1 MTRDN
6 WQLSASWINEFKA
19 CPMRCY
25 YKYIL
30 GLRPIEKTDA
40 LRMGTNWH
48 KLLEIMGLE
57 QGGLCPDCHP
67 GNVNPDCVMCVGQG
81 VLQNSPMDTAVKYI
95 DSVYAEIPPNKT
107 REEWFTEKTILIYS
121 LSAYNWYY
129 SQDDEHKTIDTEVS
143 FEIPLLNP
151 ETGRTLPNVK
161 VLGKIDAIIE
171 DANNQIFVKE
181 SKSTTKSI
189 EPDSD
194 FWKHLSLNVQCN
206 MYPLAVQAL
215 KGETGSVAYDAW
227 HKPGIKPKKLTQ
239 TDSKKFVETGE
250 YCGQEFKVELE
261 DGPMILPDEK
271 RGCSVNGELTDI
283 ESGKKDGTFSIKET
297 PEMYGARLLQDM
309 TERPEFYFARKEIA
323 VLDSDI
329 ERFKWELYNIYQT
342 ARNMDKNNCW
352 YTNDQACEATFHC
365 IYRQF
370 CYNNIKF
377 NRDSFKNGENIPD
390 GFRISKHVAE
400 KERV

>member
-1 MTRDN
+1 MKRDN
-6 WQLSASWINEFKA
+6 WRLSASWINEFKA

-48 KLLEIMGLE
+48 KLLEIMELK

-67 GNVNPDCVMCVGQG
+67 GDVTDNCPLCDGTG
-81 VLQNSPMDTAVKYI
+81 VFQNSPMDAAIRYI
-95 DSVYAEIPPNKT
+95 DLVYAEVPPNKA
-107 REEWFTEKTILIYS
+107 REEWLIEKTILIYS

-129 SQDDEHKTIDTEVS
+129 SEANELKTIDSEMP
-143 FEIPLLNP
+143 FEIPLYNP
-151 ETGRTLPNVK
+151 ETGKALPNVK
-161 VLGKIDAIIE
+161 VVGKIDALVE
-171 DANNQIFVKE
+171 DTGGHQFVKE
-181 SKSTTKSI
+181 SKSTTKAI
-189 EPDSD
+189 DPDSD

-206 MYPLAVQAL
+206 MYPLATQIL
-215 KGETGSVAYDAW
+215 TGKTGGVIYDAW

-239 TDSKKFVETGE
+239 ADSKEFVKTGKYCEQKFKRVAESVTLGPERKSCILIAGKEVQVE
-250 YCGQEFKVELE
+250 
-261 DGPMILPDEK
+261 P
-271 RGCSVNGELTDI
+271 
-283 ESGKKDGTFSIKET
+283 GKKEGTFTIKET
-297 PEMYGARLLQDM
+297 PEMFGARLLQDI

-323 VLDSDI
+323 VIESDI

-365 IYRQF
+365 TYRKF

-377 NRDSFKNGENIPD
+377 NRDSFKDENNIPD
-390 GFRISKHVAE
+390 GFRVSKYITE